1 MQIPHLPSF
10 LDLPLFVD
18 HFVLQLLHIMSLQLT
33 FFLQI
38 AVWIN
43 TIFKFVKLQ
52 FGATCLQF
60 IVWEHFSCKLNFSPK
75 GWLGI
80 AKLKPLVERYSCHPM
95 RSLDTSNNLSVG
107 PSCMWRTWNSWLCYL
122 VSNTAG
128 RRPGWEEQR
137 DREKQGERRR
147 LFKDKASL
155 LVSIFLWWFS

>member
-60 IVWEHFSCKLNFSPK
+60 IVWEHFSCKLNFSPNFANSFPGQLLK
-75 GWLGI
+75 NCHSSQPLLQILRIIVLDNLLQLLLPGKLFANFVHRRSKQFFCNIFKSQVGCFDKCFANCYARSGWSKWTG
-80 AKLKPLVERYSCHPM
+80 C
-95 RSLDTSNNLSVG
+95 
-107 PSCMWRTWNSWLCYL
+107 WR
-122 VSNTAG
+122 
-128 RRPGWEEQR
+128 
-137 DREKQGERRR
+137 
-147 LFKDKASL
+147 
-155 LVSIFLWWFS
+155 